1 MTMRVSDNQFSSM
14 MTQAM
19 MNSNVQINK
28 VAEQMSTGNK
38 INYLSD
44 DPTASVKLE
53 GLQKTISS
61 SQQYQK
67 NIKNVQSSYEQY
79 ETYMMSLNDITMDVH
94 DLLLQAKNSTLDAD
108 SMTGIV
114 AELES
119 LKEQALSTLNKQVD
133 GVYLFSGTEVYTPAI
148 ETTPPYAFLGNN
160 DQRETKVGEGET
172 MINNFTAQD
181 ILAGSS
187 DFFTAL
193 DAAIAEMKSPT
204 NDFQT
209 TLATALDMT
218 SATQQNV
225 LNSVSILGANYN
237 SLERMMDNN
246 IDTELYA
253 KTVQT
258 DINELDY
265 AEAAVR
271 LDQNMFTLQAAQ
283 SVFSKV
289 MGTTSLFDLI

>member
-1 MTMRVSDNQFSSM
+1 MRVSDNQFSSM

-148 ETTPPYAFLGNN
+148 DTTPPYAFLGNN

-225 LNSVSILGANYN
+225 LTSVSILGANYN